1 MHTLAEGV
9 GDVEQKE
16 ARASHRW
23 NTSGAC
29 PLTAART
36 ERIGVSADAV
46 ILCLYVFLRLAA
58 MPHGCNCRGTYRASH
73 RRDRGAALGTS
84 GFPSGRDTGKGEVLR
99 GGRLWHAENLFPRS
113 NLELRVTDSHEK
125 RASAVIPPVVDQ
137 IPLAMLW
144 RKVRLLCLSRAR
156 RARFLPLAST

>member
-1 MHTLAEGV
+1 MVIVGFGIVVPYCHSTTESESVHTLAEGV

-73 RRDRGAALGTS
+73 RRLRGAIQVKERYSEEAGFGT
-84 GFPSGRDTGKGEVLR
+84 PKTC
-99 GGRLWHAENLFPRS
+99 
-113 NLELRVTDSHEK
+113 SH
-125 RASAVIPPVVDQ
+125 
-137 IPLAMLW
+137 
-144 RKVRLLCLSRAR
+144 VRTLNFA
-156 RARFLPLAST
+156 